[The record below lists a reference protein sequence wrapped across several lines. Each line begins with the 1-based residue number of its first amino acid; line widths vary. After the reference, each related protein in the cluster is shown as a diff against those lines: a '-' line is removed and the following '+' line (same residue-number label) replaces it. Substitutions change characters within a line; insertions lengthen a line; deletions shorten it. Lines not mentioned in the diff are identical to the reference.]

1 MVCESFLIF
10 IDSIDSIMIGIF
22 LLGRKTTFFIW
33 CFSAGSH
40 RHDWVDI
47 AELYKQA
54 GAELGQAQLQLELGF
69 TFFKVAA
76 LHWWLA
82 TTIAYPEPNKPVNLL
97 AYWIA

>member
-69 TFFKVAA
+69 TLRLLYYIDEYQLP
-76 LHWWLA
+76 LHI
-82 TTIAYPEPNKPVNLL
+82 TECKEPVNLVTKF
-97 AYWIA
+97 A